1 MLGRYEMNSNAAVY
15 FVDRHIDQAQGDQAC
30 LLRLA
35 REFEDAIL
43 HLRLNEMDIGL
54 WVIRTQ
60 GDPEMLLQ
68 H

>member
-1 MLGRYEMNSNAAVY
+1 MNSNAAVY
-15 FVDRHIDQAQGDQAC
+15 FVDRHIDQAQDDQAY

-68 H
+68 HEALQA